1 MTALLIINAK
11 IISEF
16 RVIPRGWLL
25 IENERIVAF
34 AEGQAPS
41 FDHAQVLDAD
51 GLMLAPGFIDVHV
64 HGAKGHEMMSGTPQ
78 DLQVM
83 SAYYAQNGVTAYL
96 PTSLTGSRIDITQ
109 ALKNVQQHQDQQWGA
124 TILGV
129 HLEGPYLN
137 VEKCGAQRPEHIRT
151 APHDEASE
159 WLNLGVLRLV
169 SVAPEFE
176 ANHWFIRE
184 CVKRGITVSLAHT
197 SASYEQ
203 ALMGIDMGISHATH
217 TYNAMT
223 PLQHRAPGVVGAV
236 LGDERVRCEVICDFQ
251 HVHSGAIK
259 MLYQAK
265 SNTHTILITD
275 SMSATGM
282 PDGMYQLG
290 EHQAVKQGAK
300 VTLAENG
307 TLAGSVLPYNMGVAN
322 FMQAVGKRFDEIW
335 QVTSLTPAQAIH
347 ESHQRGSIAIG
358 KIADLVI
365 IDEQINVHHTLVS
378 GTLIPRA
385 ETT

>member
-16 RVIPRGWLL
+16 RVIPHGWLL
-25 IENERIVAF
+25 IADERIVAF

-41 FDHAQVLDAD
+41 FDHAQVLDIH
-51 GLMLAPGFIDVHV
+51 GLTLAPGFIDVHV

-78 DLQVM
+78 ALQVM

-96 PTSLTGSRIDITQ
+96 PTSLTGSRADITQ
-109 ALKNVQQHQDQQWGA
+109 ALQNVQQHQHQQWGA

-151 APHDEASE
+151 APHDEARE
-159 WLNLGVLRLV
+159 WLDLGVLRLV

-176 ANHWFIRE
+176 ANHWFMRE
-184 CVKRGITVSLAHT
+184 CIQRGITVSLAHT
-197 SASYEQ
+197 SATYEQ
-203 ALMGIDMGISHATH
+203 ALAGIEMGISHATH
-217 TYNAMT
+217 TYNAMS

-236 LGDERVRCEVICDFQ
+236 LGDERVRCEIICDLM
-251 HVHSGAIK
+251 HVHAGAIK
-259 MLYQAK
+259 TLYQAK
-265 SNTHTILITD
+265 GNAQTILITD

-282 PDGMYQLG
+282 PDGTYMLG

-307 TLAGSVLPYNMGVAN
+307 TLAGSVLPYNVGVAN
-322 FMQAVGKRFDEIW
+322 FMQAVGKNFDDIW
-335 QVTSLTPAQAIH
+335 QTTSLTPAQAIH
-347 ESHQRGSIAIG
+347 EAHQRGSIAIG
-358 KIADLVI
+358 KIADLVV
-365 IDEQINVHHTLVS
+365 IDEQIHVHHTFVR
-378 GTLIPRA
+378 GALIPRA